1 MIAMDSKTQGV
12 QFARI
17 KVVGV
22 GGSGGSTINWMIQSK
37 VKGVEFVAINTDAQA
52 LLSSNAG
59 SKIHIGKTVTRGLG
73 AGMDPEVGRRAAE
86 ENQNEIRDALKGA
99 DMVFVTCGLGGG
111 TGTGAAPIV
120 ADIARDLGALTVGV
134 VTKPFSFEGAQRAN
148 IADRGHQDLIGKV
161 DTVITIPN
169 DRVLQVADAKTTL
182 LEAFGIVNEVLRQG
196 VQGIA
201 EVITISGN
209 INVDFADVKTIMKE
223 AGSALMGIGEGTG
236 EKRAVKAAQAAIA
249 SPLLD
254 VSIQGA
260 KGLLFTITGGK
271 DLTMQEVHEASTLIT
286 EAADKNAKIIWGTV
300 IDDEYK
306 DRIRITVV
314 ATGFGPLS
322 TASKAESPKA
332 ERTIFSSLLR
342 TETVPPRSQHQPN
355 NAGSSAVSMSQKSAS
370 SRPTSSVSS
379 PVPSIDPSDDEL
391 DIPAFLR
398 KKIGR

>member
-1 MIAMDSKTQGV
+1 MDSKTPGL

-37 VKGVEFVAINTDAQA
+37 VKGVEFVAINTDSQA
-52 LLSSNAG
+52 LLSSNANT
-59 SKIHIGKTVTRGLG
+59 KIHIGKTVTRGLG

-111 TGTGAAPIV
+111 TGTGASPIV
-120 ADIARDLGALTVGV
+120 ADIARDLGALTIGV
-134 VTKPFSFEGAQRAN
+134 VTKPFSFEGAQRAQ
-148 IADRGHQDLIGKV
+148 ISDRGHQDLVGKV
-161 DTVITIPN
+161 DTIITIPN
-169 DRVLQVADAKTTL
+169 DRVLQITDAKTTL
-182 LEAFGIVNEVLRQG
+182 LEAFGVVNEVLRQG

-201 EVITISGN
+201 ELITVPGL
-209 INVDFADVKTIMKE
+209 INVDFADVKAVMKE

-236 EKRAVKAAQAAIA
+236 EKRAVIAAKAAMA

-260 KGLLFTITGGK
+260 KGLLFIIAGGK
-271 DLTMQEVHEASTLIT
+271 DLTMQEVNEAATLIT
-286 EAADKNAKIIWGTV
+286 EAADKNAKIIFGTV
-300 IDDEYK
+300 IDEEYK

-314 ATGFGPLS
+314 ATGFGS
-322 TASKAESPKA
+322 TMAVNKSDSSKP
-332 ERTIFSSLLR
+332 ERTIFSTLLR
-342 TETVPPRSQHQPN
+342 TETVPSR
-355 NAGSSAVSMSQKSAS
+355 AASSGNSAS
-370 SRPTSSVSS
+370 SSFTPTQKNASSQPAASTPTASVSNS
-379 PVPSIDPSDDEL
+379 SDDEL